1 MTNNEAADMFLEL
14 ADLLDLAG
22 ELPFKSSSYRKV
34 ANSLQN
40 LKEPFQQIVKD
51 NEFEKIPGTGKAI
64 KEKLVA
70 MALTG
75 KLPSLEKWRQHEM
88 ASFYPWVNNLN
99 LNPRSLGTLIRKL
112 EAHDFKDLLQ
122 KLKNYDI
129 KSLTNKA
136 KDTAAKIIESQ

>member
-34 ANSLQN
+34 AHSLQN

-51 NEFEKIPGTGKAI
+51 NEFEKIPGAGKAI

-75 KLPSLEKWRQHEM
+75 KLPALEKWRQHET
-88 ASFYPWVNNLN
+88 ASFYPWIVKLN
-99 LNPRSLGTLIRKL
+99 LNPRSFGALIKKLNALDYKDLLRKL
-112 EAHDFKDLLQ
+112 E
-122 KLKNYDI
+122 NYDI
-129 KSLTNKA
+129 KKLTGKA
-136 KDTAAKIIESQ
+136 KDTAVKILGSQ